1 MKQWHCKILLSQ
13 RWDLRVCC
21 RKSWMFSCW
30 PVWWIGDGHGGV
42 TGPISKYDAGK
53 CCIGSPC
60 QIQYYYFV
68 LWIRTIYNTNKKV
81 LSWVASIR
89 TTYILEMFKSAPIML
104 PLDKSPAVSAL
115 HQSVSPYIIPV
126 QGTSKLRSRHHWY
139 GGIVWSDS
147 FSAPDMHIF
156 VGKHMNSEQKRG
168 PNTNSIHTRIKKMW
182 GKTHVILRT
191 P

>member
-1 MKQWHCKILLSQ
+1 M
-13 RWDLRVCC
+13 
-21 RKSWMFSCW
+21 
-30 PVWWIGDGHGGV
+30 V
-42 TGPISKYDAGK
+42 TVEWLAQTVNMMPGNAVLEVHARYNI
-53 CCIGSPC
+53 ITL
-60 QIQYYYFV
+60 YFESEQSN
-68 LWIRTIYNTNKKV
+68 YTNKKV

-89 TTYILEMFKSAPIML
+89 TTYILEIFKSAPIML

-115 HQSVSPYIIPV
+115 HPSVSPYIIPV

-168 PNTNSIHTRIKKMW
+168 PNTNSIHTRIKKCK
-182 GKTHVILRT
+182 GKPVQTE
-191 P
+191 